1 MQTSAVAKCGRV
13 GKGADLGLTTCTTSR
28 GRHAHANGSAGMT
41 AWARRARARLC
52 PPCGIAAT
60 LVLAL
65 ACCSFFV
72 TAGLAQIAGPPTAN
86 LRSNNVSVDYL
97 EPKDPKLQAIY
108 ERVKGHKVLEEYSGF
123 LSPLRLPVTLR
134 LKTLQCDTD
143 NAFYE
148 STYWA
153 VHMCYEL
160 FEGTVKRAPK
170 TTMPDGTTRGEFIAG
185 DVASTLLHETG
196 HALNDILNLPVLGR
210 EEDAADQMSAFI
222 MLQFGKDVARMAI
235 KATYHSWMS
244 LSGGPKS
251 FWDVHSTGIQRAQN
265 YLCLGY
271 GADPDTFRD
280 LAMRN
285 ALIKD
290 RLPRCAHEYQQLRST
305 FVQTVLPYLDKDLMA
320 KVQARRWLRPEEYE

>member
-1 MQTSAVAKCGRV
+1 MHDLARAPCPRERICRHDRV
-13 GKGADLGLTTCTTSR
+13 GTACKSTPLPTLRNRGHPRACACLLQLFCHRWPCAD
-28 GRHAHANGSAGMT
+28 
-41 AWARRARARLC
+41 RRPADRE
-52 PPCGIAAT
+52 
-60 LVLAL
+60 
-65 ACCSFFV
+65 
-72 TAGLAQIAGPPTAN
+72 

-290 RLPRCAHEYQQLRST
+290 RLPRCAHEYRQLRST